1 MSNLSSVIQV
11 SSVKPGS
18 FGGAVFSGR
27 IIGQNKIYTCR
38 ASYKVITRIP
48 QPGECW
54 QFVGADGKLTHP
66 AD

>member
-27 IIGQNKIYTCR
+27 IIGQNKIYTCK
-38 ASYKVITRIP
+38 ASYKIITRVP
-48 QPGECW
+48 QPGEDRKS
-54 QFVGADGKLTHP
+54 VV
-66 AD
+66 